1 MSKINDFYI
10 KAIRTIIVVTLYF
23 IWPTIISFLFNIF
36 NIGSNEIL
44 QFIGNI
50 LLLIIIVF
58 IYRKDIMVSAN
69 NLSLKKLLRLFILL
83 MIVQVLTNLISV
95 SILGVDK
102 HIDHIGLL
110 PASLDKWPVLVGI
123 SVAIIYP
130 ILETLVF
137 NKSLKDVINNT
148 WAFILCS
155 SLFFWIVNLL
165 AFNFSYFSIIATMSC
180 FTTSIVINY
189 FYCKEGNIS
198 SVIIVKMIYNLIF
211 LLLP

>member
-1 MSKINDFYI
+1 MLKINDFYM
-10 KAIRTIIVVTLYF
+10 KAIKTIIVVTLYF

-58 IYRKDIMVSAN
+58 IYRKDIMISAN

-83 MIVQVLTNLISV
+83 MIVQVLTNFISV

-123 SVAIIYP
+123 SVAIVYP
-130 ILETLVF
+130 VLETLVF

-165 AFNFSYFSIIATMSC
+165 AFNFNYISIIATMSC

-189 FYCKEGNIS
+189 FYCKEDNIS